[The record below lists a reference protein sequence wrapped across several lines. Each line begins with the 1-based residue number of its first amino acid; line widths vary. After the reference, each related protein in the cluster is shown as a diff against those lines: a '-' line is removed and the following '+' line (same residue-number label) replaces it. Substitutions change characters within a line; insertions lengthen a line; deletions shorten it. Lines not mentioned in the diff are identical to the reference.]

1 MLSFFID
8 TSVFI
13 STIKVDDATYE
24 CERFMRRVRNG
35 HFNGY
40 ISPYVAGEMMHS
52 ILYSEEI
59 RPDRKHDYLYDVL
72 DAIIS
77 SNAEWF
83 IPQNNDLCLF
93 SRLRR
98 VDNRV
103 EDGDILHATCAKI
116 LNMPLVT
123 IDGDL
128 LRSQG
133 LRGQG
138 LEILHPAD
146 AIDDSR

>member
-1 MLSFFID
+1 MPSFFID

-13 STIKVDDATYE
+13 STIKEDDATYE

-35 HFNGY
+35 YFTGY

-59 RPDRKHDYLYDVL
+59 RPDRKH
-72 DAIIS
+72 
-77 SNAEWF
+77 
-83 IPQNNDLCLF
+83 
-93 SRLRR
+93 
-98 VDNRV
+98 
-103 EDGDILHATCAKI
+103 GDILHATCAKI
-116 LNMPLVT
+116 LNIPLVT
-123 IDGDL
+123 IDGKL

-138 LEILHPAD
+138 LEILHPAST
-146 AIDDSR
+146 IDDSRI